1 MATPLPLVI
10 LSEQFAKLPGIGMKT
25 AGRLAYHV
33 MRMTKE
39 DAENFAEAII
49 NVHGSLRE
57 CKICR
62 NFTDKEICPVC
73 SDPRRDGST
82 VCVVE
87 LPKDIESFEKTNE
100 YHGVYH
106 VLHGLLSPMDG
117 ITADDIRIKEL
128 LSRIAGTKS
137 SSSDTPDIT
146 EVIMAA
152 NPTVEGEATSMY
164 IAKLLKPL
172 GIKVT
177 RLALGIPVGA
187 VLEYTDSITLFR
199 ALQNRNE
206 L

>member
-1 MATPLPLVI
+1 
-10 LSEQFAKLPGIGMKT
+10 
-25 AGRLAYHV
+25 

-39 DAENFAEAII
+39 EAENFAEAII

-62 NFTDKEICPVC
+62 NFTDKEICPIC

-117 ITADDIRIKEL
+117 ITADDIRLKEL
-128 LSRIAGTKS
+128 LNRFAGEKS
-137 SSSDTPDIT
+137 ASSAAVT

-152 NPTVEGEATSMY
+152 NHTVEGEATSMY
-164 IAKLLKPL
+164 VAKLLKPL
-172 GIKVT
+172 GVKVT